1 MRPDAGASGRGFERR
16 YNWGMLKNV
25 SPLLTPDLLWCL
37 AAMGHGD
44 DVAVV
49 DANFPARAVA
59 SRTTF
64 GRPVEISGGDVPETL
79 AAILALLPLDT
90 FVPEPVL
97 RMQVVGQ
104 PDEIPPAQ
112 ADAIAV
118 LRNSHPSHSHPTP
131 SDSSDSGAK
140 VGSLERFAFYEAAKQ
155 SFAVVQARG
164 ESRPYGC
171 LLLKKGVI
179 LADS

>member
-1 MRPDAGASGRGFERR
+1 
-16 YNWGMLKNV
+16 MLKNIP
-25 SPLLTPDLLWCL
+25 PLLTPDLLWCL

-59 SRTTF
+59 SKTTF

-79 AAILALLPLDT
+79 AAVLSVLPLDT

-112 ADAIAV
+112 ADALAV
-118 LRNSHPSHSHPTP
+118 LRSADP
-131 SDSSDSGAK
+131 DAK
-140 VGSLERFAFYEAAKQ
+140 TGSLERFAFYEAAKQ

-164 ESRPYGC
+164 EMRPYGC

-179 LADS
+179 LAGS